1 MKNVKDVKKNSI
13 IILIISLIVLFF
25 VLKDS
30 FKEILSALIGMNY
43 FYFIIAIL
51 LFLLSI
57 YIRYYIFYLS
67 ANSKKYFTSLEAF
80 KHGLITQFFNGITPF
95 STGGQPMEIYMLTNH
110 HISVSKATS
119 IVIQNFIY
127 YQTALVIFG
136 LVAVIYNAI
145 FHIFPNVK
153 VLGNLVFLGFLINTL
168 VAVGLFAIT
177 WSEKT
182 TKKVANLSIKFLSKI
197 KVIKDQTKVENSIE
211 DKLMEFHT
219 NARELR
225 HKKGLFFIGV
235 LANFISLAF
244 LYAVPLFVAY
254 ALHDYTSLHLFDTI
268 TASAYVLLIGAFVPI
283 PGASGGIEYGFIKF
297 FGNFLP
303 TITLN
308 SALIVWR
315 FITYYLGMILGA
327 LLLSTE
333 RRDD

>member
-25 VLKDS
+25 VLKDG
-30 FKEILSALIGMNY
+30 FKEILSALMGMNY
-43 FYFIIAIL
+43 LYFIIAIL

-67 ANSKKYFTSLEAF
+67 ANEKKHFTSLEAF

-136 LVAVIYNAI
+136 LVAVVYNAI
-145 FHIFPNVK
+145 FHIFPSVK
-153 VLGNLVFLGFLINTL
+153 VLQNLVFLGFLINTL

-182 TKKVANLSIKFLSKI
+182 TKKLANLSIKFLSKI
-197 KVIKDQTKVENSIE
+197 KIIKDQTKAENSIE

-225 HKKGLFFIGV
+225 HKKGLFVLGV
-235 LANFISLAF
+235 LANLISLAC
-244 LYAVPLFVAY
+244 LYTVPLFIVY

-315 FITYYLGMILGA
+315 FISYYLGMILGG

-333 RRDD
+333 KRDD

>member
-25 VLKDS
+25 VLKDG
-30 FKEILSALIGMNY
+30 FKEILSALMGMNY
-43 FYFIIAIL
+43 LYFIIAIL

-67 ANSKKYFTSLEAF
+67 ANEKKHFTSLEAF

-136 LVAVIYNAI
+136 LVAVVYNAI
-145 FHIFPNVK
+145 FHIFPSVK
-153 VLGNLVFLGFLINTL
+153 VLQNLVFLGFLINTL
-168 VAVGLFAIT
+168 VAAGLFAIT

-197 KVIKDQTKVENSIE
+197 KIINDQTKAENSIE

-225 HKKGLFFIGV
+225 HKKGLFVLGV
-235 LANFISLAF
+235 LANFISLAC
-244 LYAVPLFVAY
+244 LYAVPLFIVY

-315 FITYYLGMILGA
+315 FISYYLGMILGA

-333 RRDD
+333 KRDD